1 MGEHDGA
8 ADRQAQARAAVV
20 AVARAF
26 CAVQAVKDAGQLV
39 RGHAGRAVVQLHLQL
54 RDSIGRWQQAC
65 RNAQQAARVGVAQ
78 AVFQQV
84 QKHLVQLLCIAA
96 HQGGRLGGAWCGQGV
111 QAAGVHINAR
121 LRQTRAHGRQRLGQ
135 QRQRVHRYLGRGRVG
150 ARCIQAGAQVAH
162 QLDQAHHLPVQAQ
175 RGLVVK
181 GADAVLH
188 GLDLGAHG
196 GQGRAQLV
204 GHVAQPLAAAGLD
217 AAQLFGHGVE
227 GAGELGQFVVAV
239 HGHAGV
245 QVALRNAARA
255 GGQGLDR
262 GQPAPCEPAR
272 QRSARARPARPVHAT
287 KPRCWARKAWSAS
300 LRTPWGGAS
309 TRWPMTWPLAP
320 RNARRAPP
328 GWGAVP
334 ATS

>member
-1 MGEHDGA
+1 M
-8 ADRQAQARAAVV
+8 V
-20 AVARAF
+20 AVARGF
-26 CAVQAVKDAGQLV
+26 GAVQAVKDAGQLV

-54 RDSIGRWQQAC
+54 RNSIRRWQHAC
-65 RNAQQAARVGVAQ
+65 CNAQQTARVGVAQ

-96 HQGGRLGGAWCGQGV
+96 HQGCGLSSALCGQGV
-111 QAAGVHINAR
+111 QPGRVHIDAR
-121 LRQTRAHGRQRLGQ
+121 LGQSRAHGRQRLGQ
-135 QRQRVHRYLGRGRVG
+135 QRQRVHGHLGRGRAG

-162 QLDQAHHLPVQAQ
+162 QLDQPHHLPVQAQ

-227 GAGELGQFVVAV
+227 GACELGQLVVAV
-239 HGHAGV
+239 HGHAGL
-245 QVALRNAARA
+245 QVALRNAACAR
-255 GGQGLDR
+255 GQGLDR
-262 GQPAPCEPAR
+262 GQPATR
-272 QRSARARPARPVHAT
+272 QPS
-287 KPRCWARKAWSAS
+287 
-300 LRTPWGGAS
+300 
-309 TRWPMTWPLAP
+309 
-320 RNARRAPP
+320 
-328 GWGAVP
+328 
-334 ATS
+334 